1 MYPNLDAL
9 IQQDEE
15 GSDPAAAK
23 RGDDAFLNSD
33 PFSMKAMA
41 KDKHMVTVRARYEMQ
56 HPKKNPSF
64 LKKLFGGCGGC
75 A

>member
-15 GSDPAAAK
+15 GTDPAQPK
-23 RGDDAFLNSD
+23 RGDNDFLNPD
-33 PFSMKAMA
+33 NFSLKALA

-56 HPKKNPSF
+56 NPKKNPSV
-64 LKKLFGGCGGC
+64 LR
-75 A
+75 